1 MISRRYYLGVA
12 NANTVTIKNFLI
24 SDFLSLADGP
34 SGWPIHASFPAG
46 AVAATITASGEA
58 KVASPSAVWRSLLLD
73 AGLGQGEDWAR
84 LRFSTSAVSHSAAI
98 FDSVSCARSQ

>member
-34 SGWPIHASFPAG
+34 SGY
-46 AVAATITASGEA
+46 V
-58 KVASPSAVWRSLLLD
+58 V
-73 AGLGQGEDWAR
+73 
-84 LRFSTSAVSHSAAI
+84 STT
-98 FDSVSCARSQ
+98 QP